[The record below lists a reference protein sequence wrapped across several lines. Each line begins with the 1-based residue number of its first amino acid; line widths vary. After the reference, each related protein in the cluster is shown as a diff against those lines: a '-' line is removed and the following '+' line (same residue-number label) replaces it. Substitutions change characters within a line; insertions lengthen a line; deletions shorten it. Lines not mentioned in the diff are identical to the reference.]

1 MKMRMKMVVGIVP
14 TVALLVATVGT
25 TTLHADT
32 FERGAPAAAISSGG
46 EEGPTV
52 RVTNNHGRRVVV
64 YLVDSHHRRHL
75 LGRVGPSKS
84 KDLQIPT
91 DLVRDTGTVELK
103 IYPVMPQHGPGVSA
117 FEPAGVK
124 TRELSL
130 ESDQVI
136 ELYLM
141 PELARSMFGIAAR

>member
-1 MKMRMKMVVGIVP
+1 MKMFVGIVP
-14 TVALLVATVGT
+14 AVALLVATVGT

-32 FERGAPAAAISSGG
+32 VARVAPPVVTSGA
-46 EEGPTV
+46 ENGPTV
-52 RVTNNHGRRVVV
+52 RVTNNHGRRVAV
-64 YLVDSHHRRHL
+64 YLVNSDHRRHL
-75 LGRVGPSKS
+75 LGRVGASRS

-91 DLVRDTGTVELK
+91 DLVQESGTIQLK